1 MDRTGSRRAGKAYP
15 AGKASGN
22 DSRVWFDHEGR
33 VYVPVYRLPLTHRM
47 FFGSLHI
54 LPYLRP
60 WEKKL
65 LDKSNDTCKILEK
78 GKGTVMAKK
87 ISSKGLKT
95 FSITLDSGKADFVK
109 EWLDVNGIS
118 LSKYLNMS
126 VRELY
131 RSIKDAELVNTGTLN
146 DGAEYL
152 AAVARIMEVCR
163 ISDARERL
171 EGLGE

>member
-1 MDRTGSRRAGKAYP
+1 MNKA
-15 AGKASGN
+15 
-22 DSRVWFDHEGR
+22 
-33 VYVPVYRLPLTHRM
+33 
-47 FFGSLHI
+47 
-54 LPYLRP
+54 
-60 WEKKL
+60 
-65 LDKSNDTCKILEK
+65 TCKVWGK

-95 FSITLDSGKADFVK
+95 FSIVLDSGKADFVK